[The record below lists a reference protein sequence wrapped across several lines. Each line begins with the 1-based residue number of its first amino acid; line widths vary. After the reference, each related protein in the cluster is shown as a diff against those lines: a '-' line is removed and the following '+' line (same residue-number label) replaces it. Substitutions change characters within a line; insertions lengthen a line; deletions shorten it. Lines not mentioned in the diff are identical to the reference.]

1 MSAPPHTAGDD
12 DIVIAALRAA
22 RPTLWAGRRGSD
34 AAAPASFP
42 AAAIER
48 ARARLQRFAP
58 LLAELFPELRASGGR
73 IESPLLEAPRL
84 QQRLGLPAAAGALL
98 VKADHALPV
107 AGSIKARGA
116 FHEVL
121 EFVEARA
128 LAHGLLAADG
138 DCRVLAAA
146 PARAQLAHDEV
157 AVGSTGNLGLA
168 VGVMASALG
177 MRAVVHMSADAK
189 AWKKERLRRR
199 GVDVVE
205 HRGDYA
211 AAVAAGRRDALA
223 NPRAHFVD
231 DERSASLFAG
241 YAAAAAHLAQQLRE
255 RGRTVDAQHPLFVYL
270 PCGVGGAPGGIATG
284 LHATFGAN
292 VHCFFAEPVQSPC
305 FMLQMLVDSGQI
317 PSLGEHPSIYDL
329 GLDNRTEADGLAV
342 PRASPL
348 ASATVAPFLAGVY
361 TVDDDTLLRHLVDA
375 ADSEGLRIEPSAAAG
390 FDGPRRVL
398 DTPAGRDYL
407 QRQCAQ
413 ALPGAATH
421 VIWTTGGL
429 LVPDD
434 EYRGFVARG
443 HALRALRAD
452 AR

>member
-1 MSAPPHTAGDD
+1 MTSPTPELDADT
-12 DIVIAALRAA
+12 VAALRGA
-22 RPTLWAGRRGSD
+22 RPTLWAGRRGTD
-34 AAAPASFP
+34 ATAPSSFP
-42 AAAIER
+42 SVAIER

-58 LLAELFPELRASGGR
+58 LLAELFPELRGSGGR
-73 IESPLLEAPRL
+73 IESPLLEAPRM
-84 QQRLGLPAAAGALL
+84 QRCLGLPEDAGALL

-128 LAHGLLAADG
+128 QAHSLLDAEG
-138 DCRVLAAA
+138 DCRVLAEAA
-146 PARAQLAHDEV
+146 SRAQLAHDEV

-231 DERSASLFAG
+231 DEHSASLFAG

-255 RGRTVDAQHPLFVYL
+255 LGRTVDAQHPLFVYL

-284 LHATFGAN
+284 LHAEFGAN

-305 FMLQMLVDSGQI
+305 FMLQMLVDSRQLPG
-317 PSLGEHPSIYDL
+317 LGEHPSVYDL

-375 ADSEGLRIEPSAAAG
+375 ADSEALRIEPSAAAG

-398 DTPAGRDYL
+398 ESPAGRDYL

-413 ALPGAATH
+413 ARPGAATH
-421 VIWTTGGL
+421 LVWTTGGL
-429 LVPDD
+429 FVPDD
-434 EYRGFVARG
+434 EYHGFVARG
-443 HALRALRAD
+443 SALRASRHD